1 MLLLF
6 YNLLFGIIASSI
18 FGFYLGRLNVY
29 VIIISSLVLSLLLSI
44 LSINEIILSLNILNI
59 FLFEWLK
66 LIIYSI
72 DFLFYYDSL
81 TIIMLFTIVGISTL
95 VHIYSIGYLEYDPY
109 LIRFLFFLTFFT
121 FCMLLLVT
129 ASNFL
134 QMFLGWE
141 GVGLCSYLLINFW
154 YTRVLANK
162 AALKAMI
169 MNRISDVIFILGV
182 VLLLLLFYNTDYNL
196 VFDLINPYLNLGY
209 NKIVFFYLSLNMIDL
224 ICFFLFMGSVGKSA
238 QLGLHTWLPDAMEGP
253 TPVSSL
259 LHAATMVTAG
269 VFLILRCSILFE
281 LSTFIRTLVT
291 LIGGMTALFAGLTA
305 MQQFDIKKVIAY
317 STCSQL
323 GYMFFSAGLSYY
335 HIAIF
340 HLFNHAFFKALLFLS
355 AGSVIHALSDE
366 QDMRKMSALS
376 NILPFSYTA
385 FWIGSLAI
393 MGFPFLAGF
402 YSKDLILEAAYSRF
416 ILEAPFIYFLGV
428 FAALCTAI
436 YSIRLLVY
444 VFGGRSAS
452 WRTVIS
458 HSHESTSFMFFS
470 IFVLSILALFVG
482 YLGNDLFSGF
492 GILIWSNSLILLPDH
507 NQLIEAMALNP
518 FIKHFPLFI
527 TLYFS
532 IQTFFHFNTFYFS
545 VIKRTLGSYVFQS
558 KNFFSAF
565 WFHAAFFNI
574 FYNNLLLILFNI
586 SYQMLNKLLD
596 KGLFDF
602 PYLFYI
608 IFKFLNNIIV
618 HSISYLIFF
627 YIFYMFFSI
636 ELLFLII
643 IFNKIIFFCYNLVL
657 CILWFLFNK
666 YNKNI

>member
-1 MLLLF
+1 
-6 YNLLFGIIASSI
+6 
-18 FGFYLGRLNVY
+18 
-29 VIIISSLVLSLLLSI
+29 
-44 LSINEIILSLNILNI
+44 
-59 FLFEWLK
+59 
-66 LIIYSI
+66 
-72 DFLFYYDSL
+72 
-81 TIIMLFTIVGISTL
+81 
-95 VHIYSIGYLEYDPY
+95 
-109 LIRFLFFLTFFT
+109 
-121 FCMLLLVT
+121 MLLLVT